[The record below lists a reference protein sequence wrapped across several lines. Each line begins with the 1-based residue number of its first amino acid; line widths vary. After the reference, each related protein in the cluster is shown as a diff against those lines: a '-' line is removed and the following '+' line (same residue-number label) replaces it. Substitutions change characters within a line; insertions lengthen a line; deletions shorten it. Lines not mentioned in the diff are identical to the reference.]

1 MVQFTIAIL
10 EVSIRWN
17 FSPSRRAGG
26 QQQQPFRTSTYKT
39 SFIRLFL
46 FLEKNKRNGNE
57 RTMAT
62 THIDD
67 EPWNQGKRRLPQVVD
82 YIAYEASYFA
92 FAAIH
97 KSDTTTAEGYQDVDM
112 RTIASSWRAG
122 PTTG

>member
-1 MVQFTIAIL
+1 
-10 EVSIRWN
+10 
-17 FSPSRRAGG
+17 
-26 QQQQPFRTSTYKT
+26 
-39 SFIRLFL
+39 
-46 FLEKNKRNGNE
+46 
-57 RTMAT
+57 MAT